1 MIPVVIAQF
10 WANYAPRIISYGIV
24 ALFAGFAWWQ
34 VSGHYEAKGAAE
46 AVRACNAEKR
56 AAAAAHAANVATLQT
71 QLDNMRAAHD
81 TKASADESK
90 IAELQA
96 ALVKGKNNSGKGGW
110 SKDTAKKLGF

>member
-1 MIPVVIAQF
+1 MIPVVLVKLWEAF
-10 WANYAPRIISYGIV
+10 GPRIVSCGIV
-24 ALFAGFAWWQ
+24 ALFAGFVWWQ

-56 AAAAAHAANVATLQT
+56 AAADANAVKVATLED
-71 QLDNMRAAHD
+71 QLSRLRVAHD
-81 TKASADESK
+81 TKSSEDESK

-96 ALVKGKNNSGKGGW
+96 ALVKGKNNGGKGGW

>member
-1 MIPVVIAQF
+1 MIPVWALAI

-56 AAAAAHAANVATLQT
+56 AAADAHAVKVATLED
-71 QLDNMRAAHD
+71 QLSRLRVAHD
-81 TKASADESK
+81 TKSSEDESK

-96 ALVKGKNNSGKGGW
+96 ALAKGQNNKGKGGW
-110 SKDTAKKLGF
+110 SKDTAKRLGF